1 MTYRDPYSGELENN
15 SYWGILVNL
24 CSEQKSLSIASSQT
38 ISVKW
43 WVHWGLW
50 FAFSDLIQSA
60 WPLPWPSCGKQD
72 HVSLANWTLTLTRL
86 TVFKVLWKQ
95 PLTKC
100 SPSLAG
106 LRAEALCCPLWATER
121 GSGKALSER
130 TSHCLSPTA
139 VLKTLRWVMDWINGG
154 SLVSEGLRIL
164 FWDLCVLRR
173 CIPLCLTHHSKW
185 KLQVWKRWDLE
196 NTARACAHTHVPW
209 GVSSF
214 RFLRF
219 YYCM

>member
-15 SYWGILVNL
+15 SCWGILVKL
-24 CSEQKSLSIASSQT
+24 CSEQKFLSIGSSQT

-72 HVSLANWTLTLTRL
+72 HVSLANWTLTLTLL

-100 SPSLAG
+100 SPSLLGFELKLSA
-106 LRAEALCCPLWATER
+106 ALCGQLNVAVAKPLASEPVTV
-121 GSGKALSER
+121 SVQSLS
-130 TSHCLSPTA
+130 
-139 VLKTLRWVMDWINGG
+139 
-154 SLVSEGLRIL
+154 
-164 FWDLCVLRR
+164 
-173 CIPLCLTHHSKW
+173 W
-185 KLQVWKRWDLE
+185 KHFAE
-196 NTARACAHTHVPW
+196 
-209 GVSSF
+209 
-214 RFLRF
+214 
-219 YYCM
+219 